1 MPSKASAKRYA
12 QAVFEIALESDE
24 LDGWLDDLAALVRE
38 MGSRE
43 FADFVDAPQV
53 SIERKTELVRGALG
67 DTMGPMAV
75 NLLLVLASRG
85 IASVLPSVAE
95 EYQQIVDSHRGVERA
110 EVITAVQLDQKQLDE
125 ISSLLRGIA
134 GKDVTITDGVE
145 PEILGGLIARIG
157 DRVIDGSTRTR
168 LQQMRKSLA

>member
-1 MPSKASAKRYA
+1 
-12 QAVFEIALESDE
+12 
-24 LDGWLDDLAALVRE
+24 
-38 MGSRE
+38 
-43 FADFVDAPQV
+43 
-53 SIERKTELVRGALG
+53 
-67 DTMGPMAV
+67 MGPMAV

-168 LQQMRKSLA
+168 LQQMRKSLV